1 MEAGGPPG
9 KEEPCDIEGHKWPQS
24 WQDEKW
30 YALTIPVSHATSLET
45 EKKGREHIKRKMKEE
60 RDSSF
65 GIYVREKPI
74 FFVELQS

>member
-1 MEAGGPPG
+1 MEAGGPRG

-45 EKKGREHIKRKMKEE
+45 EKKGEYSEKDGE
-60 RDSSF
+60 R
-65 GIYVREKPI
+65 GILAVFMLGRNQ
-74 FFVELQS
+74 FF